1 MAGIKRKTET
11 FKMLV
16 APRIKDMI
24 TEKAESMMISRADY
38 LVSLVMAD
46 SNGAIDW
53 GKSRGLQPAERQ
65 SQAVA

>member
-38 LVSLVMAD
+38 LVSLVIAD
-46 SNGAIDW
+46 SNGVIDW
-53 GKSRGLQPAERQ
+53 GKFRGLPLDEKQGA
-65 SQAVA
+65 

>member
-53 GKSRGLQPAERQ
+53 GKARGLPPAE
-65 SQAVA
+65 SQGHEAA

>member
-46 SNGAIDW
+46 NNGAIDW
-53 GKSRGLQPAERQ
+53 GKARGLPPAEN
-65 SQAVA
+65 QAHEAA

>member
-46 SNGAIDW
+46 NNGAIDW
-53 GKSRGLQPAERQ
+53 GKSRGLPPADSQ
-65 SQAVA
+65 CQAVA